1 MYSEYIEKVL
11 KEVTDKGYKV
21 AYIGVISQFNYGL
34 ETENSDYVD
43 IKVIV
48 YPDFHNIMLRY
59 TNDKHKSEYIYFPDL
74 ECEIINLI
82 DFGYKLYKIQLPYL
96 EVLFSKYYYKDP
108 MFDRDS
114 LQSCVNRALNVNM
127 KKLAKSI
134 YKVMDNIFEDYK
146 FYIRKSSLDINSKET
161 YKVIVLYHL
170 FKNFNYNKNFGESL
184 MMKEDLDKINN
195 HILCNLS
202 KKQAYVDCTM
212 YTFKMKKFVYST
224 MYDEDEVKGISLGY
238 IKFQTIDMYY
248 SYLKSLILNQESSE
262 NDNEIESSENDN
274 EIESSE
280 NVEIESSENVE
291 IESSEND
298 NEIESS
304 ENDNEIESSDNA
316 IAKLLMK
323 IGIIM
328 TAILLITC

>member
-11 KEVTDKGYKV
+11 KEATDKGYKV

-59 TNDKHKSEYIYFPDL
+59 DSNNHKSEYIYFPDL

-134 YKVMDNIFEDYK
+134 YKVMEDIFGDYK

-170 FKNFNYNKNFGESL
+170 FKNFNNTTNFGESL

-212 YTFKMKKFVYST
+212 YTFKMKKFVYGT
-224 MYDEDEVKGISLGY
+224 EYDEDEVKGVSLGY
-238 IKFQTIDMYY
+238 IKFKTIDMYY
-248 SYLKSLILNQESSE
+248 SYFKKRLLLRKEAKAKINHEAIPFNENIKEPETSETSETSETEASYSVKAVDIFLIKISLILL
-262 NDNEIESSENDN
+262 
-274 EIESSE
+274 
-280 NVEIESSENVE
+280 V
-291 IESSEND
+291 
-298 NEIESS
+298 
-304 ENDNEIESSDNA
+304 
-316 IAKLLMK
+316 
-323 IGIIM
+323 
-328 TAILLITC
+328 ILLITYK

>member
-59 TNDKHKSEYIYFPDL
+59 DSNNHKSEYIYFPDL
-74 ECEIINLI
+74 ECEIINLV

-134 YKVMDNIFEDYK
+134 YKVMEDIFGDYK

-170 FKNFNYNKNFGESL
+170 FKNFNNTTNFGESL

-212 YTFKMKKFVYST
+212 YTFKMKKFVYGT
-224 MYDEDEVKGISLGY
+224 EYDEDEVKGVSLGY

-248 SYLKSLILNQESSE
+248 SYLKSLILHRKAISSNQHTNE
-262 NDNEIESSENDN
+262 NTEEIKLPDY
-274 EIESSE
+274 
-280 NVEIESSENVE
+280 
-291 IESSEND
+291 
-298 NEIESS
+298 
-304 ENDNEIESSDNA
+304 EIESSDYE
-316 IAKLLMK
+316 IESSDDKVK
-323 IGIIM
+323 PSE
-328 TAILLITC
+328 

>member
-59 TNDKHKSEYIYFPDL
+59 DSNNHKSEYIYFPDL
-74 ECEIINLI
+74 ECEIINLV

-134 YKVMDNIFEDYK
+134 YKVMEDIFGDYK

-184 MMKEDLDKINN
+184 IMKEDLDKINN

-212 YTFKMKKFVYST
+212 YTFKMKKFVYGT
-224 MYDEDEVKGISLGY
+224 EYDEDEVKGVSLGY
-238 IKFQTIDMYY
+238 IKFKTIDMYY
-248 SYLKSLILNQESSE
+248 SYFKKRLLLRKEAKAKINHEAIPFNENIKEPETSETSETSETEASYSVKAVDIFLIKISLILL
-262 NDNEIESSENDN
+262 
-274 EIESSE
+274 
-280 NVEIESSENVE
+280 V
-291 IESSEND
+291 
-298 NEIESS
+298 
-304 ENDNEIESSDNA
+304 
-316 IAKLLMK
+316 
-323 IGIIM
+323 
-328 TAILLITC
+328 ILLITYK

>member
-59 TNDKHKSEYIYFPDL
+59 DSNNHKSEYIYFPDL

-134 YKVMDNIFEDYK
+134 YKVMEDIFGDYK

-170 FKNFNYNKNFGESL
+170 FKNFNNTTNFGESL

-212 YTFKMKKFVYST
+212 YTFKMKKFVYGT
-224 MYDEDEVKGISLGY
+224 EYDEDEVKGVSLGY
-238 IKFQTIDMYY
+238 IKFKTIDMYY
-248 SYLKSLILNQESSE
+248 SYFKKRLLLRKEAKAKINHEAIPFNENIKEPETSETSETSETEASYSVKAVDIFLIKISLILL
-262 NDNEIESSENDN
+262 
-274 EIESSE
+274 
-280 NVEIESSENVE
+280 V
-291 IESSEND
+291 
-298 NEIESS
+298 
-304 ENDNEIESSDNA
+304 
-316 IAKLLMK
+316 
-323 IGIIM
+323 
-328 TAILLITC
+328 ILLITYK

>member
-59 TNDKHKSEYIYFPDL
+59 DSNNHKSEYIYFPDL

-134 YKVMDNIFEDYK
+134 YKVMEDIFGDYK

-170 FKNFNYNKNFGESL
+170 FKNFNNTTNFGESL

-212 YTFKMKKFVYST
+212 YTFKMKKFVYGT
-224 MYDEDEVKGISLGY
+224 EYDEDEVKGVSLGY
-238 IKFQTIDMYY
+238 IKFKTIDMYY
-248 SYLKSLILNQESSE
+248 SYFKKRLLLRKEAKAKINHEAIPFNENIKEPETSETSETSETEASYSVKTVDIFLIKISLILL
-262 NDNEIESSENDN
+262 
-274 EIESSE
+274 
-280 NVEIESSENVE
+280 V
-291 IESSEND
+291 
-298 NEIESS
+298 
-304 ENDNEIESSDNA
+304 
-316 IAKLLMK
+316 
-323 IGIIM
+323 
-328 TAILLITC
+328 ILLITYK

>member
-21 AYIGVISQFNYGL
+21 AYIGVISSLNYGL
-34 ETENSDYVD
+34 ETENSDCVD
-43 IKVIV
+43 IKAIV

-96 EVLFSKYYYKDP
+96 EVLFSKYCYKDP
-108 MFDRDS
+108 MFDRAR

-134 YKVMDNIFEDYK
+134 YKVMEDIFGDYK
-146 FYIRKSSLDINSKET
+146 IYIRKSSLNITSEET

-212 YTFKMKKFVYST
+212 YIFNMKKFVYRT
-224 MYDEDEVKGISLGY
+224 KYDEDEVKGISIGY
-238 IKFQTIDMYY
+238 IKFQTVDIYY
-248 SYLKSLILNQESSE
+248 SYLKHRILNQESSE
-262 NDNEIESSENDN
+262 NDNEIKHLENVEIESSEYDEIESSENDN

-280 NVEIESSENVE
+280 N
-291 IESSEND
+291 
-298 NEIESS
+298 
-304 ENDNEIESSDNA
+304 A

-323 IGIIM
+323 IGIM
-328 TAILLITC
+328 TAILLIIC